1 MRKVRHVFRLCS
13 AALQNNKREREKRE
27 REKRVEREAEA
38 SLALQKL
45 PLLWVYALGVVT
57 HCTFL
62 ISSAAQQ
69 LERFGVALA
78 ARQQGGVRRR
88 SRFTLGCASSRMQPA
103 APAGRLPRVHVKCA
117 QRHRARS
124 ILENKM
130 HNARSG

>member
-1 MRKVRHVFRLCS
+1 MFFDC
-13 AALQNNKREREKRE
+13 AAQRFETIRERE

-57 HCTFL
+57 HCTFS

-88 SRFTLGCASSRMQPA
+88 SRFTLGCASSHAASSACRPASESACKMRA
-103 APAGRLPRVHVKCA
+103 APQSKKDIRK
-117 QRHRARS
+117 
-124 ILENKM
+124 
-130 HNARSG
+130 